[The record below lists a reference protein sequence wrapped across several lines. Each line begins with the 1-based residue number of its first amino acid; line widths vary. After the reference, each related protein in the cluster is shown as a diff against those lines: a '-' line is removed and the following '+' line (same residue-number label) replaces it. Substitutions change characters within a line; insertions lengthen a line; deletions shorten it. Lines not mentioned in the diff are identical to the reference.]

1 MTRSDLIRIVS
12 VKNDLSLEQAEAAVA
27 AVFSAMASGLQEGK
41 RVELRGFGT
50 FHVREYDGYLGRNPR
65 TGEAVSVSPKRMPFF
80 RAGKETREAVNNEQ

>member
-1 MTRSDLIRIVS
+1 MTRSDIIRIVS

-27 AVFSAMASGLQEGK
+27 AVFSAMITGLQEGK

-50 FHVREYDGYLGRNPR
+50 FQVREYDGYLGRNPR

-80 RAGKETREAVNNEQ
+80 RAGKGIKEAVNHE